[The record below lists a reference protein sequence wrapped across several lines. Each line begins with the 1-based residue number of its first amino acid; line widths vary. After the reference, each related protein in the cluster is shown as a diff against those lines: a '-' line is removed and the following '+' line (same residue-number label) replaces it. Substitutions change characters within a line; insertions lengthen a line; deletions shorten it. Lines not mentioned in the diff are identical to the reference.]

1 MSKTGSLTLEAA
13 RERAAKG
20 HGYAGTCYVMAAP
33 GGGYYL
39 SSRVRCPRGCDHTAE
54 AIGCQAGD
62 TVAARFN
69 RDGSEGLTAKRAFP
83 PRGGG
88 FMLGR

>member
-1 MSKTGSLTLEAA
+1 
-13 RERAAKG
+13 
-20 HGYAGTCYVMAAP
+20 
-33 GGGYYL
+33 
-39 SSRVRCPRGCDHTAE
+39 VRCPRGCDHTAE